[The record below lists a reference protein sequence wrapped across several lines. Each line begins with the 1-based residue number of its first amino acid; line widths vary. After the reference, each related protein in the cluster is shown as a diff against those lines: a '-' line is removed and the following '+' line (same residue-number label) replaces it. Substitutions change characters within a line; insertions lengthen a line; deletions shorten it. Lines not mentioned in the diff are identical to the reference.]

1 MSIKHGWIS
10 RIIIKSVYVKGQML
24 QIALQENKHRELK
37 LSLLPETCLKL
48 KRSHRNSPPSPLLK
62 FPPPSLSFSPSRV
75 PLPTW
80 VFITFHHP
88 LSPSSRIQL
97 NSKSSLFNHQVSPF
111 TLSILFLSRLL
122 PSLEEMMQ
130 NLPNL

>member
-62 FPPPSLSFSPSRV
+62 FPPPILSFSPSRV

-97 NSKSSLFNHQVSPF
+97 SSKSLPLTTKSVLSLYQYCFCLDCYH
-111 TLSILFLSRLL
+111 LL
-122 PSLEEMMQ
+122 KK
-130 NLPNL
+130 